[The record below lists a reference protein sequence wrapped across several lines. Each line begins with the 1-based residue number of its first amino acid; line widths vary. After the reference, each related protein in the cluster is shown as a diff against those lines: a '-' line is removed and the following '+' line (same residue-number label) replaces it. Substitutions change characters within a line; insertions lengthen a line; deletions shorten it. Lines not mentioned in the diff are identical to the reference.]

1 MFPVS
6 VFGVTEVRLKQQ
18 QAPTSGQQV
27 PAVNMAEELMEAV
40 EKLRLRLDENQEPRK
55 VIHAFSETK
64 PTLYVD
70 AFAPCMTVLYALLL
84 VASLRIVQNCY
95 PEIPRITITTTADR
109 EMNDR
114 FDRSIW
120 MEFFFLLLKYAPA
133 EAESHTF
140 LGAIAQLAEM
150 TTTAI

>member
-18 QAPTSGQQV
+18 QAPTSGRHV

-55 VIHAFSETK
+55 VIHPFSETK
-64 PTLYVD
+64 PTLNVD

-95 PEIPRITITTTADR
+95 PEIPTITTTADR

-114 FDRSIW
+114 LDK
-120 MEFFFLLLKYAPA
+120 LHPN
-133 EAESHTF
+133 
-140 LGAIAQLAEM
+140 
-150 TTTAI
+150 